1 MVSIILRP
9 DNSFY
14 FAFGKKENNRKH
26 DRPRNN
32 HKQNKNANINMC
44 IEKNK
49 CSLYNT
55 EVQPSL
61 LDTDN
66 VLNKLQF
73 IAINYVPITSNSK
86 KRCSNT

>member
-1 MVSIILRP
+1 
-9 DNSFY
+9 
-14 FAFGKKENNRKH
+14 
-26 DRPRNN
+26 
-32 HKQNKNANINMC
+32 MC

-61 LDTDN
+61 LDMDN

-73 IAINYVPITSNSK
+73 IAINYVPITTNNK
-86 KRCSNT
+86 KLCSSTLYVRCMKIFKEMYDNLII